1 MSDTISSD
9 SSAISVSSPFYIGSS
24 DNPNSILV
32 STVFNGIGFQSWK
45 RSMIL
50 SLSAKNKLGFVDGS
64 ITPPAIN
71 SPAYSNWHRANS
83 MVISWI
89 LNSLNKTI
97 ADSVL
102 FLPTASEI
110 WNELH

>member
-1 MSDTISSD
+1 MSNTISSD
-9 SSAISVSSPFYIGSS
+9 STAISVSSPFYIGSS

-50 SLSAKNKLGFVDGS
+50 SLFAKNKLGFVDGS

-71 SPAYSNWHRANS
+71 SPTHSNWHKANS
-83 MVISWI
+83 MVICWI